1 MGRDVPPGARSGAV
15 VRDGRNALAGS
26 PRIGN
31 TRRVKSDPPEARTRI
46 VLFESPLQRAT
57 RELREQQEAHK
68 LETARESE
76 RLNAELHKAAN
87 GAQPSRRVQLVLDL
101 HYDYH
106 GTLIVVDGVCNGKR
120 VLHAQ
125 DTANG
130 VDLGAA
136 AERTLELGALGALL
150 GP

>member
-1 MGRDVPPGARSGAV
+1 MPPGARSGAV

-31 TRRVKSDPPEARTRI
+31 TRRVKSDPPEARTGI
-46 VLFESPLQRAT
+46 APLAGAETPLQRAT
-57 RELREQQEAHK
+57 RELREQAAAAE

-136 AERTLELGALGALL
+136 AVRTLELGALGALL